1 MSIATAD
8 HFSPPQERSALP
20 ASFAVALLLEGLCFL
35 AVVGWLT
42 QRPAKNEQPAP
53 TMQISLVAA
62 PPVPADAPADPPPMV
77 AETPPVPEETPP
89 VPEEPQVTPP
99 PPEVPPP
106 PAELAPPESTPPPP
120 KAEAPVVRPKPAK
133 PPQQVHRKPAPRPAQ
148 QQAAASSAPSAGAM
162 SSFQGQMR
170 RAVESAL
177 VYPASA
183 RASGQHGRARV
194 TFAFLDGRV
203 SGVSLA
209 QSSGSSLLDQAALA
223 TVRSAHYPAPPP
235 ELSHQTLH
243 LSVYVEFKAG
253 Q

>member
-1 MSIATAD
+1 
-8 HFSPPQERSALP
+8 
-20 ASFAVALLLEGLCFL
+20 
-35 AVVGWLT
+35 
-42 QRPAKNEQPAP
+42 
-53 TMQISLVAA
+53 
-62 PPVPADAPADPPPMV
+62 
-77 AETPPVPEETPP
+77 
-89 VPEEPQVTPP
+89 
-99 PPEVPPP
+99 
-106 PAELAPPESTPPPP
+106 
-120 KAEAPVVRPKPAK
+120 
-133 PPQQVHRKPAPRPAQ
+133 
-148 QQAAASSAPSAGAM
+148 M

-194 TFAFLDGRV
+194 TFDFLDGRV

-235 ELSHQTLH
+235 ELSHKTLH